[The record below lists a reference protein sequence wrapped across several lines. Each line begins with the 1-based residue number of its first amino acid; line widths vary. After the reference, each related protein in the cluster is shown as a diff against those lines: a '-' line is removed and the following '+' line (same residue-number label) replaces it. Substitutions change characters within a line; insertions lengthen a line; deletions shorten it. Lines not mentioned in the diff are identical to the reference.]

1 MFLWFTINFGAER
14 LMVNMSLPDVE
25 DSRTGATEVGL
36 TEMMNQRVWWLRNA
50 TVLVSFLTLV
60 TMALRFK
67 DYNLI
72 NNQLLEDI
80 QKQNQE
86 IKRSM
91 EEYKIDNRNSFYN
104 SRSSFYDTLDGQD
117 RDLLRSMLNED
128 TGFQGD
134 EEENDYDD
142 NSDDSDDSW
151 TSSRS
156 DRTLDRSREA
166 SREVTPTPDNDINL
180 AMEQIDSALGEV
192 AFTISS
198 GKQLM

>member
-1 MFLWFTINFGAER
+1 
-14 LMVNMSLPDVE
+14 
-25 DSRTGATEVGL
+25 
-36 TEMMNQRVWWLRNA
+36 
-50 TVLVSFLTLV
+50 
-60 TMALRFK
+60 
-67 DYNLI
+67 
-72 NNQLLEDI
+72 
-80 QKQNQE
+80 
-86 IKRSM
+86 M

-134 EEENDYDD
+134 EEENEYDD

-192 AFTISS
+192 VFTISS
-198 GKQLM
+198 DLKSM